1 MSNIS
6 CILLDLLLLAFF
18 CGGNIL
24 DIVLPPRQKQRR
36 LLKSMRKQFR
46 NARARN
52 LDLLS
57 ARQLQEADLCEKELE
72 DLLAETDDS
81 NWKQSAAF
89 DDRLQRIARR
99 ADAATAPTSGHDGH
113 RCGFAAGLVETLAVS
128 IGVAFGIR
136 ALFVQPFKI
145 PTGSM
150 QPTLYGIHF
159 TQCAPEEDCAPGR
172 LRRIFDY
179 ANYSRRYVELKV
191 PAGSGPLLV
200 DWWNAR
206 PLRSAPLFPRSAVP
220 CQDLGA
226 VQGTS
231 AQPLVIPASVTDVR
245 RIFALELNQA
255 EDTGA
260 VKRLDG
266 GRCLYQPGQAIA
278 HGAMES
284 GDHLFVN
291 RLSLCFRAPR
301 RGDMM
306 VFSTS
311 GITYRDKPLGGDFYI
326 KRLVGMPGDTLKLQ
340 DNRLWIRPRGESE
353 FHLADAEIHPDFAKI
368 NSMKDGYSGYSIIP
382 YASFLNQPGA
392 EYTVPDECY
401 FMLGDNTNN
410 SLDSRFW
417 GTVPRRNLVGRPC
430 FVWWPFSRRFGFT
443 S

>member
-1 MSNIS
+1 MSTFA
-6 CILLDLLLLAFF
+6 CIIIDLLLVAFF

-24 DIVLPPRQKQRR
+24 DAVLPPRQKMRR
-36 LLKSMRKQFR
+36 QLKGLRKTLR
-46 NARARN
+46 NAHARN
-52 LDLLS
+52 RDLLS
-57 ARQLQEADLCEKELE
+57 VHQLQEADSCASELE
-72 DLLAETDDS
+72 ALLAETDDVK
-81 NWKQSAAF
+81 WQPAKAF
-89 DDRLQRIARR
+89 DERIQRIIKR
-99 ADAATAPTSGHDGH
+99 ADAATTPLSRHDGH
-113 RCGFAAGLVETLAVS
+113 HSGFAANMVETIAVS
-128 IGVAFGIR
+128 VGVAFGIR
-136 ALFVQPFKI
+136 ALFIQPFKI

-159 TQCAPEEDCAPGR
+159 EKAAPEENCAPGK
-172 LRRIFDY
+172 LRRLFDY
-179 ANYSRRYVELKV
+179 VNYSRRYVDLKA
-191 PAGSGPLLV
+191 PANGGPTLV

-206 PLRSAPLFPRSAVP
+206 PLRSAPLFPKCAVP
-220 CQDLGA
+220 CQNLGA
-226 VQGTS
+226 LQSKS
-231 AQPLVIPASVTDVR
+231 AQALVIPASVNDVR
-245 RIFALELNQA
+245 RLFALELNQA
-255 EDTGA
+255 EDTGM

-266 GRCLYQPGQAIA
+266 GRCLYQPGQPIA

-326 KRLVGMPGDTLKLQ
+326 KRLVGMPGDTLKVQ
-340 DNRLWIRPRGESE
+340 ENKLWIRAKDETE
-353 FHLADAEIHPDFAKI
+353 FRLADGSIHPDFDKI
-368 NSMKDGYSGYSIIP
+368 NSMQDGYSGYSTIP
-382 YASFLNQPGA
+382 YAAFLRHPGE

-417 GTVPRRNLVGRPC
+417 GPVPRKNLVGRPC
-430 FVWWPFSRRFGFT
+430 LVWWPFSKRFGFT